1 MHIQNFDG
9 GGGGIRT
16 RVQNKS
22 NCSHSQVYLIYYH
35 KLEKIGS
42 LLNRAYYPVALHL
55 SSSDQG
61 IHCDFFIS
69 QDLYLLF

>member
-1 MHIQNFDG
+1 MVEVA
-9 GGGGIRT
+9 GIEPASAIYS
-16 RVQNKS
+16 KL
-22 NCSHSQVYLIYYH
+22 SHSQAYLIYYH

-42 LLNRAYYPVALHL
+42 ILNRAHYPVALHL

-61 IHCDFFIS
+61 IHCDFLFS